1 MIEQTQKELADA
13 FRDEPEVWAQA
24 YLEMKNR
31 NIFLSGLLKKIT
43 ESVPSKVKH

>member
-24 YLEMKNR
+24 FIEMKKR
-31 NIFLSGLLKKIT
+31 NSFLSGLLKKIT
-43 ESVPSKVKH
+43 ESMPSKVKH